1 LKSSYQKFAKDTLV
15 IGVANVLV
23 ALSRIILLPL
33 LTKTLGAHDYG
44 IWAQAQVTIGL
55 VLGVVGLGLPYALT
69 RFLPAK
75 TQKEE
80 IREEFWSVFSLV
92 SLTTFIVS
100 LVLIAAASPIARA
113 FFAGSTEIVRITG
126 LIILIWS
133 LDTALLSFFR
143 AFRQMKRYAL
153 FVVGDAYIEL
163 AVIAF
168 LVLKGYGLLNALL
181 AVLAVRSMIFI
192 PLLFL
197 INSQVRIKR
206 PHFSKIKEYLS
217 FGLPTVPG
225 NLASW
230 VVASS
235 DRYVIGYY
243 LGATSVGIYSAAY
256 GLGSLMI
263 MLVGVLGFILPPTL
277 SKLYDEG
284 RINEVKTHLRYSLKY
299 FLAVAI
305 PFVFGAAIL
314 GKPVLRLF
322 STAEIASKGRFVVPL
337 VALSILFYG
346 AYAVIAHILVLAK
359 KTKIT
364 GLIWI
369 AAAAVNLGLN
379 LVVVPHLGI
388 LGAALTT
395 LIAYSLALAVGSYYS
410 FKEFKF
416 SIDWRF
422 ISKSLVASGIMTTTI
437 WLMHPQS
444 NLATIIAIIAG
455 VAIYGVAIIL
465 AKGFTKNEVLFFRRL
480 LQQNIASGNAALR
493 DKNN

>member
-1 LKSSYQKFAKDTLV
+1 MKSSYQKFAKDTLV
-15 IGVANVLV
+15 IGIANVLL

-44 IWAQAQVTIGL
+44 IWAQVQVTISL

-75 TQKEE
+75 TQTEE

-92 SLTTFIVS
+92 SLTTFAVS
-100 LVLIAAASPIARA
+100 LILVAAAGPIARA
-113 FFAGSTEIVRITG
+113 FLEGSTEIVRITG

-133 LDTALLSFFR
+133 MDTALLSLFR
-143 AFRQMKRYAL
+143 AFRQMKKYAL
-153 FVVGDAYIEL
+153 FVVGDTYIEL

-168 LVLKGYGLLNALL
+168 LILKGYGLLSALL

-263 MLVGVLGFILPPTL
+263 MLVGVLGFVLPPTL

-284 RINEVKTHLRYSLKY
+284 KMEELKTHLSYSLKY

-322 STAEIASKGRFVVPL
+322 STAEIAAKGRFVVPL

-346 AYAVIAHILVLAK
+346 AFAVIAHILIVAK
-359 KTKIT
+359 KTRIT

-369 AAAAVNLGLN
+369 AAAVVNLGLN
-379 LVVVPHLGI
+379 IVAVPRFGI

-410 FKEFKF
+410 FKEFRF
-416 SIDWRF
+416 SIDWCF
-422 ISKSLVASGIMTTTI
+422 IGKSLIASGIMTLAI
-437 WLMHPQS
+437 WLMHPRN

-465 AKGFTKNEVLFFRRL
+465 AKGFTKNEVFFFTRL
-480 LQQNIASGNAALR
+480 LQQNIASGNGPR
-493 DKNN
+493 DKEN

>member
-1 LKSSYQKFAKDTLV
+1 VVSPYKKFVKDTLV
-15 IGVANVLV
+15 IGVARVLV
-23 ALSRIILLPL
+23 TLSRLILLPL

-44 IWAQAQVTIGL
+44 IWAQVQVTISL

-75 TQKEE
+75 TRTEE

-92 SLTTFIVS
+92 SLTTFAVS
-100 LVLIAAASPIARA
+100 LILVAAAGPIARA
-113 FFAGSTEIVRITG
+113 FFEGSTEIVRITG

-133 LDTALLSFFR
+133 LDTALLSLFR

-153 FVVGDAYIEL
+153 FVVGDAYVEL
-163 AVIAF
+163 ALIAF
-168 LVLKGYGLLNALL
+168 LVLKGHGFLSVVWT
-181 AVLAVRSMIFI
+181 VLAVRSAIFI

-197 INSQVRIKR
+197 INSQVKLKR
-206 PHFSKIKEYLS
+206 PDFSRIKEYLS
-217 FGLPTVPG
+217 FGLPTIPG

-263 MLVGVLGFILPPTL
+263 MLVGVLGFVLPPTL

-284 RINEVKTHLRYSLKY
+284 KMEELKTHLSYSLKY

-322 STAEIASKGRFVVPL
+322 STAEIAAKGHYVVPI
-337 VALSILFYG
+337 VALSILFYS
-346 AYAVIAHILVLAK
+346 AYVVIAQVLVVAK
-359 KTKIT
+359 RTKIL
-364 GLIWI
+364 GLVWI
-369 AAAAVNLGLN
+369 ISAVLNLGLN
-379 LVVVPHLGI
+379 LVAVPRLGI

-395 LIAYSLALAVGSYYS
+395 LLAYALALGMATYYS
-410 FKEFKF
+410 FKEFKI
-416 SIDWRF
+416 SIDWRS
-422 ISKSLVASGIMTTTI
+422 IGKSAAASGVM
-437 WLMHPQS
+437 
-444 NLATIIAIIAG
+444 AIVLWPMRAQTAIGTVGLVSVGVAVYAG
-455 VAIYGVAIIL
+455 VLLLLGGIT
-465 AKGFTKNEVLFFRRL
+465 AKEIAFFKQVLKHS
-480 LQQNIASGNAALR
+480 IPATTR
-493 DKNN
+493 DRDEAE

>member
-1 LKSSYQKFAKDTLV
+1 MKSSYQKFAKDTLV
-15 IGVANVLV
+15 IGIANVLL

-33 LTKTLGAHDYG
+33 LTKTLGSYDYG
-44 IWAQAQVTIGL
+44 IWAQVQVTISL

-75 TQKEE
+75 TQTEE
-80 IREEFWSVFSLV
+80 VREEFWSVFSLV
-92 SLTTFIVS
+92 SFTTFVVS
-100 LVLIAAASPIARA
+100 LVLVAAAGPIARA
-113 FFAGSTEIVRITG
+113 FFEGSTEIVRITG

-133 LDTALLSFFR
+133 LDTTLLSFFR
-143 AFRQMKRYAL
+143 AFRQMKKYAL
-153 FVVGDAYIEL
+153 FVVGDTYIEL
-163 AVIAF
+163 VVIAF
-168 LVLKGYGLLNALL
+168 LVLKGYGLLGALW

-263 MLVGVLGFILPPTL
+263 MLAGMLGFVLPSTL

-284 RINEVKTHLRYSLKY
+284 KMEELKTHLSYSLKY

-314 GKPVLRLF
+314 GKPVLKLL
-322 STAEIASKGRFVVPL
+322 STAEIAAKGHFVVPL

-346 AYAVIAHILVLAK
+346 AYAVIAHILVVAK
-359 KTKIT
+359 KTRIT

-369 AAAAVNLGLN
+369 AAAVVNLGLN
-379 LVVVPHLGI
+379 IVAVPRFGI

-395 LIAYSLALAVGSYYS
+395 LIAY
-410 FKEFKF
+410 
-416 SIDWRF
+416 
-422 ISKSLVASGIMTTTI
+422 
-437 WLMHPQS
+437 
-444 NLATIIAIIAG
+444 
-455 VAIYGVAIIL
+455 
-465 AKGFTKNEVLFFRRL
+465 
-480 LQQNIASGNAALR
+480 
-493 DKNN
+493 